1 MGTTHMVSIGTGP
14 HDPRAWVRAAYKLI
28 EAAEG
33 AAPGDK
39 LPDQAQITAELGI
52 SPATARRACR
62 ELARLG
68 LIRHIPGH
76 GYYPGTRP

>member
-1 MGTTHMVSIGTGP
+1 MVSIGAGT
-14 HDPRAWVRAAYKLI
+14 HDPRAWVRAARKLI
-28 EAAEG
+28 EAAET
-33 AAPGDK
+33 ACPADK
-39 LPDQAQITAELGI
+39 LPAQAQLTAELGI

-68 LIRHIPGH
+68 LIRLVPGH

>member
-1 MGTTHMVSIGTGP
+1 MVTIGTGP
-14 HDPRAWVRAAYKLI
+14 GDPRAWVRAAYTLI
-28 EAAEG
+28 EAAEA

-39 LPDQAQITAELGI
+39 LPAQAQITAELGI
-52 SPATARRACR
+52 SPATGRRACR

-68 LIRHIPGH
+68 LIRYIPGH